1 MLLSDVLAAWL
12 RQQEANGRAS
22 HTLKQLER
30 HGRKLV
36 AALNDPLVDHV
47 KHEQIAAFLASDAVK
62 QTATGTPRRPS
73 SGNALRSSVRGLF
86 AFARDAG
93 YAKVNA
99 ARLVRRVRVPL
110 ARPRAV
116 PEADVERLVR
126 ALDGATTRVARRDRA
141 MILVLA
147 RSGVRVGSLVALD
160 VEDLDGDQLT
170 IRRLKGGGEDSV
182 FLPTD
187 ALAALREH
195 LGDRT
200 TGPMFAGPNERRIG
214 TRHVGR
220 RLAEI
225 ATKAGIAGVVSP
237 HRLRHSVGVRLYSR
251 TGDVLLTARALCHR
265 SVASTQVYARVAD
278 AQLRAAIAG

>member
-12 RQQEANGRAS
+12 RQQEANGRAT

-47 KHEQIAAFLASDAVK
+47 RHEQIAAFLASDAVK
-62 QTATGTPRRPS
+62 LTEGGTPRRPS
-73 SGNALRSSVRGLF
+73 SGNALRSSLRGLF
-86 AFARDAG
+86 AYARDAG
-93 YAKVNA
+93 YCRVNA

-126 ALDGATTRVARRDRA
+126 ALAAAKARDRA
-141 MILVLA
+141 MVLVLA
-147 RSGVRVGSLVALD
+147 RTGLRVGSLVALD
-160 VEDLDGDQLT
+160 VTDLDGDQLT
-170 IRRLKGGGEDSV
+170 VRSLKGGGSDVV
-182 FLPTD
+182 FVPLD
-187 ALAALREH
+187 ALVALREH
-195 LGDRT
+195 IGDRSS
-200 TGPMFAGPNERRIG
+200 GPMFAGPHERRLG

-220 RLAEI
+220 RIADLAR
-225 ATKAGIAGVVSP
+225 KAGIAGRVSP
-237 HRLRHSVGVRLYSR
+237 HRLRHSVGMRIYER

-265 SVASTQVYARVAD
+265 SVASTQVYARVGD
-278 AQLRAAIAG
+278 AQLRAAIGA